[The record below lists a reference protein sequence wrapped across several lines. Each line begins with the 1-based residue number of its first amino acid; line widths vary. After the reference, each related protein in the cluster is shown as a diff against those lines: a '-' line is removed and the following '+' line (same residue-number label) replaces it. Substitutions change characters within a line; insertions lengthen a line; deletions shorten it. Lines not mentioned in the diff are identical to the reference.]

1 MPNSPD
7 PQAPDLGFCDRRT
20 CILGLTQQSPRVVGG
35 LHVGSRVGDR
45 LSGSH

>member
-20 CILGLTQQSPRVVGG
+20 CILGLIQQSPSLDLIV
-35 LHVGSRVGDR
+35 HTMQE
-45 LSGSH
+45 H

>member
-20 CILGLTQQSPRVVGG
+20 CILGLTQQTPRADSRLPSAPERLKVA
-35 LHVGSRVGDR
+35 GS
-45 LSGSH
+45 S